1 MAANIQLS
9 LAFIIDWRV
18 VFDLKMFPDNFV
30 GTIYISTE
38 GRSLYSVH
46 GNLASYVLCCFN
58 RVGVTTTDEQKNTGY
73 KANSIFSNP
82 LQITASS
89 YQI

>member
-58 RVGVTTTDEQKNTGY
+58 RVGVTTTEEQKNTGY
-73 KANSIFSNP
+73 QENSILQVFFST
-82 LQITASS
+82 IVK
-89 YQI
+89 